1 MLGFV
6 VVDWGIVGWVSR
18 WIGVEVEVLLVVGVS
33 GGRGVVSRW
42 ETLSSSME
50 GVAVEGHGV
59 LVMVWAWWV
68 V

>member
-1 MLGFV
+1 M
-6 VVDWGIVGWVSR
+6 
-18 WIGVEVEVLLVVGVS
+18 EVLLVVGVS

-59 LVMVWAWWV
+59 LGCGLGLVGGVIWV
-68 V
+68 SWMRMSENVVFDEE